1 MGQVVPEPAADRA
14 LTHNLAVY
22 ADAVAQME
30 AIADDYDDDQDSDG
44 GDRPADLLR
53 AARKAALRLGLL
65 VLLVALA
72 LNVACYAGAVRLTE
86 PWCLSDE
93 ISDGA
98 DSIIDVKL
106 LG

>member
-22 ADAVAQME
+22 ADEVAQM
-30 AIADDYDDDQDSDG
+30 AVIADSHDDDQDSDG
-44 GDRPADLLR
+44 DSTADLLR

-65 VLLVALA
+65 TLLVVLA
-72 LNVACYAGAVRLTE
+72 LNVACYAGAVRLTG
-86 PWCLSDE
+86 PWCLSDGV
-93 ISDGA
+93 SDA
-98 DSIIDVKL
+98 VDSISDVKL